1 MEFIVRKQER
11 ETTQGLIRRFTR
23 RVKDSGVLNQARR
36 KRFRQSVPSKAV
48 RKKTALR
55 KIETRKE
62 YEKLVKL
69 GLK

>member
-1 MEFIVRKQER
+1 MEFIVRRQER

-36 KRFRQSVPSKAV
+36 KRFRQSEPSKTV

>member
-11 ETTQGLIRRFTR
+11 ETAQGLIRRFTR
-23 RVKDSGVLNQARR
+23 RVKDSGVLNQAR
-36 KRFRQSVPSKAV
+36 KTRFRQHAKSKTV

-55 KIETRKE
+55 KLETRKE

>member
-11 ETTQGLIRRFTR
+11 ETAQGLIRRFTR
-23 RVKDSGVLNQARR
+23 RVKESGVLNQARK
-36 KRFRQSVPSKAV
+36 KRFRQYAKSKTV